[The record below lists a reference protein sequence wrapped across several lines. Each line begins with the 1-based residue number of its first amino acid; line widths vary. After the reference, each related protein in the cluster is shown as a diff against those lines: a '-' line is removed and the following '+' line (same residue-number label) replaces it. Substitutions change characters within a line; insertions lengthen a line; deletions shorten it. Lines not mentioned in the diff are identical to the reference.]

1 MKGKFL
7 VLSLA
12 IIALSIAGSATT
24 LSYFTDSDSSVAN
37 FTIGQVKI
45 RTITTSIARSESL
58 SDGTSLV
65 HTDNDLIQNSLG
77 YQEYLSKECV
87 NLLPDE
93 NGIAKCARYI
103 FVQNTGTVPAYVRVK
118 IQIPLNTYYSK
129 IRVELGGLKAYTS
142 TEDFGVECIAGG
154 GYCYESAVTSPTPL
168 GAGEMLNSPFMQAMT
183 YENQTPAQVTTD
195 DSGTEGSSIGVNL
208 SDTGIR
214 VYTQA
219 IQAQGF
225 SSAEEAFSNFK

>member
-118 IQIPLNTYYSK
+118 IQIPVDPYIDGVN
-129 IRVELGGLKAYTS
+129 VELGGLKTYQTTQALNRCLSGTGSCYTY
-142 TEDFGVECIAGG
+142 T
-154 GYCYESAVTSPTPL
+154 VTSPTPL

-183 YENQTPAQVTTD
+183 YKNEDPAQATAD

>member
-65 HTDNDLIQNSLG
+65 HTDNDLIHIGHPIAFDTDQFLTQLG
-77 YQEYLSKECV
+77 DLME
-87 NLLPDE
+87 
-93 NGIAKCARYI
+93 A
-103 FVQNTGTVPAYVRVK
+103 AYSNKDDIRE
-118 IQIPLNTYYSK
+118 
-129 IRVELGGLKAYTS
+129 RVEGIVS
-142 TEDFGVECIAGG
+142 T
-154 GYCYESAVTSPTPL
+154 YH
-168 GAGEMLNSPFMQAMT
+168 
-183 YENQTPAQVTTD
+183 PAD
-195 DSGTEGSSIGVNL
+195 I
-208 SDTGIR
+208 
-214 VYTQA
+214 
-219 IQAQGF
+219 
-225 SSAEEAFSNFK
+225 

>member
-7 VLSLA
+7 VLSVA

-129 IRVELGGLKAYTS
+129 ILRNICRKYPK
-142 TEDFGVECIAGG
+142 IARKIKYFTRLPHTHVGCRKSRNKIYFRKIPG
-154 GYCYESAVTSPTPL
+154 
-168 GAGEMLNSPFMQAMT
+168 
-183 YENQTPAQVTTD
+183 
-195 DSGTEGSSIGVNL
+195 
-208 SDTGIR
+208 
-214 VYTQA
+214 
-219 IQAQGF
+219 
-225 SSAEEAFSNFK
+225 